1 MEIGR
6 IISNK
11 IPQTLQNLID
21 NADTYGM
28 IDRDSPTTEIAMP
41 KFFVSMNYV
50 EAKRAS
56 FVIEAQNEDDVY
68 EALGE
73 IDNDFFENHE
83 NLKWVC
89 SDYEPPV
96 IDEVELFNNKN
107 KNRVSCT
114 IKQQKQIQRE
124 FDKVIDFFNQS
135 EANDE

>member
-1 MEIGR
+1 
-6 IISNK
+6 
-11 IPQTLQNLID
+11 
-21 NADTYGM
+21 M

-96 IDEVELFNNKN
+96 IDKVEPFNNKN
-107 KNRVSCT
+107 KNGISCT